1 MIIES
6 AHCGYWW
13 IDGSSG
19 EASATDARVSSCS
32 RPALASG
39 SPMEE
44 RMRIFA
50 FRSRRILNGF
60 KLVHGIICRGR
71 CRGRRVEVDTYIVET

>member
-6 AHCGYWW
+6 AHCGYCW
-13 IDGSSG
+13 IDGSNG
-19 EASATDARVSSCS
+19 RASATDARVSSCS
-32 RPALASG
+32 RLALASG
-39 SPMEE
+39 WPMAE

-71 CRGRRVEVDTYIVET
+71 CSGSRIEVDTYIVKT